1 MYSDGYVKLVERAP
15 EFWGMLFEKTDDPKV
30 VRRLN
35 KLKRAFPSKS
45 RARFAR
51 HVKQFKPDIVLCT
64 HFCRSKHSGISKQKT
79 ACGAILWWSAS

>member
-1 MYSDGYVKLVERAP
+1 
-15 EFWGMLFEKTDDPKV
+15 MLFRKTDYPKV

-51 HVKQFKPDIVLCT
+51 HVKQFKPGIVLCT
-64 HFCRSKHSGISKQKT
+64 HFLPLETLGISKSKNSRTPKQRVRSI
-79 ACGAILWWSAS
+79 CRQHRD